1 VAVARVPRYW
11 YINCA
16 VVLLP
21 IMSMAATLCLGQLC
35 SLLQADRKM
44 NCPWSLSLK
53 NSDELGSCFQPWTNK
68 CVQGGER

>member
-1 VAVARVPRYW
+1 
-11 YINCA
+11 
-16 VVLLP
+16 
-21 IMSMAATLCLGQLC
+21 MAATLCLGQLC